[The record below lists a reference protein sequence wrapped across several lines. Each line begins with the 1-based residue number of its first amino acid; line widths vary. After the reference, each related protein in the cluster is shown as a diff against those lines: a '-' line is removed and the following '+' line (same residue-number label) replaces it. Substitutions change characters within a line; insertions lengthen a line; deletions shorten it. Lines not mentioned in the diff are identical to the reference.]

1 MLANYVR
8 SKKKLTSL
16 NFQPIDIY
24 NPIFTVDSLC
34 GYSRK
39 LWAKCKRIW
48 MKNYICGF
56 WVSYELIKIKV
67 SESSTPCIITH
78 DVDLESMFSGNP
90 LLKDISR
97 IE

>member
-1 MLANYVR
+1 
-8 SKKKLTSL
+8 
-16 NFQPIDIY
+16 
-24 NPIFTVDSLC
+24 
-34 GYSRK
+34 
-39 LWAKCKRIW
+39 
-48 MKNYICGF
+48 MKNYIRGF

-97 IE
+97 IK